1 MSLEVDVFTLF
12 PGYLDWLRESRPVRN
27 VLESGELALRAVD
40 MRPFG
45 LGVHRQVDD
54 SPYGGGAGM
63 VMRVDVVCDA
73 LEATYGMGIDELR
86 GERRIVL
93 LAPVGRQLTD
103 AVAAD
108 LAGCGRLTLLCG
120 RYEGFDQRVHDHVAT
135 DELSIGPY
143 VLSGGEPA
151 AMVVVDAVVRKLPG
165 ALGKQESHLVESFS
179 PALDGGLEYPH
190 YTRPASY
197 RGWDVPGVLLSGHH
211 AEVERWRAA
220 ESQSATMQR
229 LRKGENEP

>member
-1 MSLEVDVFTLF
+1 MRLDIFTLF
-12 PGYLDWLRESRPVRN
+12 PEAFEWFASQRPVRN
-27 VLESGELALRAVD
+27 VLSAGSELHLRNYRDTTPLSA
-40 MRPFG
+40 G
-45 LGVHRQVDD
+45 QVDD

-63 VMRVDVVCDA
+63 VLRVDVVDA
-73 LEATYGMGIDELR
+73 ALAAAYPG
-86 GERRIVL
+86 GERPRTVVL
-93 LAPVGRQLTD
+93 TPAGRQLDD
-103 AVAAD
+103 ALVAE
-108 LAGCGRLTLLCG
+108 LAAEPALALLCG

-165 ALGKQESHLVESFS
+165 ALGKEESHLVESFS

-197 RGWDVPGVLLSGHH
+197 RGWDVPDVLLSGHH

-229 LRKGENEP
+229 LRKGENAP

>member
-1 MSLEVDVFTLF
+1 VHGSRSRF
-12 PGYLDWLRESRPVRN
+12 LDAP
-27 VLESGELALRAVD
+27 AL
-40 MRPFG
+40 
-45 LGVHRQVDD
+45 
-54 SPYGGGAGM
+54 
-63 VMRVDVVCDA
+63 
-73 LEATYGMGIDELR
+73 
-86 GERRIVL
+86 
-93 LAPVGRQLTD
+93 
-103 AVAAD
+103 D
-108 LAGCGRLTLLCG
+108 LAGCERLTLLCG

-165 ALGKQESHLVESFS
+165 ALGKEESHLVESFS

>member
-1 MSLEVDVFTLF
+1 MIIHVVTIFPEMFASFTGASLLGKAIQRGLLEVRFTDPRDF
-12 PGYLDWLRESRPVRN
+12 THDK
-27 VLESGELALRAVD
+27 
-40 MRPFG
+40 
-45 LGVHRQVDD
+45 HRSVDD
-54 SPYGGGAGM
+54 APYGGGAGM

-73 LEATYGMGIDELR
+73 LEQTYGMGLAELR
-86 GERRIVL
+86 AQRRIVL

-165 ALGKQESHLVESFS
+165 ALGKEESHLVESFS

-229 LRKGENEP
+229 LRKGESEP

>member
-1 MSLEVDVFTLF
+1 VSLEVDVFTLF

-73 LEATYGMGIDELR
+73 LEATYGVGIDELR
-86 GERRIVL
+86 GGRRIVL

-108 LAGCGRLTLLCG
+108 LAVCGRLTLLCG

-165 ALGKQESHLVESFS
+165 ALGKEESHLVESFS

-197 RGWDVPGVLLSGHH
+197 RGWDVPDVLLSGHH
-211 AEVERWRAA
+211 AEVERWRVA
-220 ESQSATMQR
+220 ESRSATMHR